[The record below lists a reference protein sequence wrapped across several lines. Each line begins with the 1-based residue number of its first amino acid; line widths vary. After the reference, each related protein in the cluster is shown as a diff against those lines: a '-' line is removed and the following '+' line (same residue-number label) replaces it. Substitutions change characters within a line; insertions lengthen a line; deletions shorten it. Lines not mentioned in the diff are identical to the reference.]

1 MPEPGREPGATTT
14 LRLQG
19 SEGKKKKKNP
29 RTKPQEPAPGG
40 SRAKSPWKLQKSP
53 PNPAHMGCLFWQGWG
68 KKEEKIK
75 CIEKSHLQVYL
86 PQETWHLGKSRVQE
100 GRARCKGPGDTQST
114 CETPLP
120 CPDTRFNLVFP
131 GILALGEGANTAAPA
146 AKPTLTAYTQNQGGS
161 SLQSCSFSTGF
172 EASAPESPWR
182 DTSPGGAQ
190 SNGQRFWGWISV
202 PTTHFLHHPGS
213 NLEKETKIEGSVLQ
227 PGQSRAEE
235 MGESPKTLP
244 KRTPMKQLPKINILS
259 PFFFFLSPPPSKLG
273 HVKLGQHS

>member
-19 SEGKKKKKNP
+19 SEGKKKKNP

-100 GRARCKGPGDTQST
+100 GQARCKGPGDTQST

-172 EASAPESPWR
+172 EASAPASPWR
-182 DTSPGGAQ
+182 DTSPGGLRAMDND
-190 SNGQRFWGWISV
+190 SGA
-202 PTTHFLHHPGS
+202 
-213 NLEKETKIEGSVLQ
+213 GSV
-227 PGQSRAEE
+227 
-235 MGESPKTLP
+235 
-244 KRTPMKQLPKINILS
+244 
-259 PFFFFLSPPPSKLG
+259 SPPLISCITQA
-273 HVKLGQHS
+273 VT